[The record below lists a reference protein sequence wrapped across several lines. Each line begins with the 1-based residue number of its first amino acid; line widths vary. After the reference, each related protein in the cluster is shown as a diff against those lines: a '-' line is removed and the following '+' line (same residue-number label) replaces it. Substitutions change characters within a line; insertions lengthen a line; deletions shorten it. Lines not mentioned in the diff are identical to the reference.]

1 MKKKILALCLCVAL
15 VAVAVAGVT
24 MAYFTDTDSAT
35 NTFTMGSVEIKLLE
49 SKLHRTGQDSFI
61 KLSDE
66 ELAQRVK
73 ASGMSNIPD
82 NWDVF
87 TDDAIKADAANYA
100 TYLEENGQN
109 LVPGQYVA
117 KCVYLENTGK
127 SDAYVR
133 IRLLFNS
140 AITFTHD
147 MYTTAAQQANSG
159 KPAEFNM
166 TQTQETR
173 NGVTYDVL
181 TFTRVAPLEA
191 GKMTEW
197 NVFNH
202 TGLQTSVTSEQV
214 SALIESGAIGEDGS
228 YDIIVEADAIQAEGF
243 DDAAAAWAA
252 FSA

>member
-133 IRLLFNS
+133 IRVLINS
-140 AITFTHD
+140 AITCTHD
-147 MYTTAAQQANSG
+147 MYTSAAQQANSG